1 MVYNIYIYMIL
12 YIYIYLICIADPI
25 NPNTFLSIDDCYKIR
40 RDLS

>member
-1 MVYNIYIYMIL
+1 MVYNIYIYDII